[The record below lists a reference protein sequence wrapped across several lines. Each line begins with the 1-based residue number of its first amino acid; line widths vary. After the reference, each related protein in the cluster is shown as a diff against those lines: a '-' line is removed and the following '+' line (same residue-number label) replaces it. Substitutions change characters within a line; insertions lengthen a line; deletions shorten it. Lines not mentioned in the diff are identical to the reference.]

1 MGRAKHRMLGHNPED
16 HLGGWLFTWRLVI
29 IEQGTNYLTVLSVW
43 STKVSWKLFSNISA
57 ILIPLVKGHDFN
69 LALYFLCG
77 LNFFYFLHFELGVNS
92 LTCSRIRLF
101 LHDFMYVCIYLFFT
115 IGYHIYKFL
124 QYPGMWV
131 FWARRLT
138 LVYSSPCSFMALF
151 SVLAFRAFSGHCSS
165 ISSLKLLLL

>member
-29 IEQGTNYLTVLSVW
+29 IEQGINYLTVLSVW

-77 LNFFYFLHFELGVNS
+77 LNFFWFLHFELGVNS
-92 LTCSRIRLF
+92 LTCSGILLF
-101 LHDFMYVCIYLFFT
+101 LHDFMYVCIYLFLLLDITCTNSSNTLACEFSGPGDLHSFT
-115 IGYHIYKFL
+115 AA
-124 QYPGMWV
+124 Q
-131 FWARRLT
+131 
-138 LVYSSPCSFMALF
+138 CSFF
-151 SVLAFRAFSGHCSS
+151 FFFFE
-165 ISSLKLLLL
+165 IN